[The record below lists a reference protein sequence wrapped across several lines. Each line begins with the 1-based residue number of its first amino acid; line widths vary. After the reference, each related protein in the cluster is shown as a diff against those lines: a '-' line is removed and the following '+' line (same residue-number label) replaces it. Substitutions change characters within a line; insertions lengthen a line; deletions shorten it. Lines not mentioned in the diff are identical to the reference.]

1 MGVLLG
7 CYMSFVVLCCN
18 IAIIVVGANRG
29 SSSDAKGIYT
39 IYQGD
44 DVSIWRLNTALH
56 VLINA
61 LSTVLLS
68 ASNYTM
74 QVLSSPTRVEV
85 DAAHAKGSW
94 LDIGI
99 LSPRSLRGI
108 AKKRAILWLTLA
120 ASSVPLHL
128 LYVFM
133 RKVLSS

>member
-1 MGVLLG
+1 MGVMLG
-7 CYMSFVVLCCN
+7 CSMSFVVLCCN
-18 IAIIVVGANRG
+18 IAIIAVGAARG
-29 SSSDAKGIYT
+29 SSSDAKGIWT
-39 IYQGD
+39 IYQGN

-74 QVLSSPTRVEV
+74 QVLSSPTRAEV
-85 DAAHAKGSW
+85 DTAHARGSW

-99 LSPRSLRGI
+99 LSPRNLRGI
-108 AKKRAILWLTLA
+108 AKKRAVLWLILA

-128 LYVFM
+128 LYVFI
-133 RKVLSS
+133 

>member
-1 MGVLLG
+1 MGVFLG
-7 CYMSFVVLCCN
+7 CYTSFVVLCCN

-68 ASNYTM
+68 ASNYTI
-74 QVLSSPTRVEV
+74 QVLSSPTRIEV
-85 DAAHAKGSW
+85 DAVHAKGSW

-99 LSPRSLRGI
+99 LSPRNLREI
-108 AKKRAILWLTLA
+108 AKKLAILWLTLA

-128 LYVFM
+128 LFVFM